1 MKTIVALMAATVLA
15 AQAGAWRGSTTAGL
29 LLTDQQGTL
38 RINNAGGGSV
48 DLWREGSPALSGA
61 YTVRATLRKLG
72 GRRHE
77 GYGILFGGR
86 YLGTDS
92 AQYSYVLIRGD
103 GSVLIKKRSGTAT
116 PVVRDWQV
124 VDAVRRD
131 DARSRAENALEI
143 RVTAAE
149 VVALVNGSEAAR
161 VPSSAL
167 YTSGVAGLRVSHQ
180 MQVEVVGWAAG
191 R

>member
-1 MKTIVALMAATVLA
+1 MKTIVALVAATVLA

-29 LLTDQQGTL
+29 LLTESQGTL

-48 DLWREGSPALSGA
+48 DVWRDASPALSGA

-77 GYGILFGGR
+77 GYGFLFGGR
-86 YLGTDS
+86 HLGTDS

-143 RVTAAE
+143 RVTASE
-149 VVALVNGSEAAR
+149 VVALVNGSEVAR